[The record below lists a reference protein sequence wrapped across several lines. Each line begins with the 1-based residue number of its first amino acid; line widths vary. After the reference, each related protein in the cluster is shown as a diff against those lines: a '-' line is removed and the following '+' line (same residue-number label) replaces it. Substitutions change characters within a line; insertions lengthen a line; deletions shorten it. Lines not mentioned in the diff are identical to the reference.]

1 MTLCLPRSLPDR
13 SADRS
18 LVDLNAA
25 NFHRK
30 RRKIDTASGLGVE
43 AEGQFPPFPS
53 TSGLAK
59 PGLSS
64 RFREWTV

>member
-1 MTLCLPRSLPDR
+1 MNSDS
-13 SADRS
+13 SAS
-18 LVDLNAA
+18 SY
-25 NFHRK
+25 FSSFSGK